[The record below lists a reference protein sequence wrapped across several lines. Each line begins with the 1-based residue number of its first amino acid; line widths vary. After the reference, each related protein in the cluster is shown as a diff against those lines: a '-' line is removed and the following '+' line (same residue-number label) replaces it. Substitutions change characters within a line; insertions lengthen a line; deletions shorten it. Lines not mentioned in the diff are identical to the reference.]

1 MILVDTIFTPMHRIH
16 RWLLFLLLGALVATI
31 SFCGD
36 DGVPPLSAQPNS
48 PFLNL
53 NDSVGYVGMS
63 QCRSCHSDIYDTY
76 IQTGMGQSFGLATK
90 EKSAATFEHHTTVY
104 DTANNLYYHPFWQN
118 DSMFVREYRVEGKDT
133 THSRIEHVS
142 YVIGSGHHTNSHLYN
157 VNGFVFQAPI
167 TFYTQHKYWDMAPGF
182 EGGFNSRFSRIIGKE
197 CMTCHNGLPDFV
209 EGSVNKYNQV
219 PTGIDCERCHGP
231 GELHIK
237 EKLAGIMVD
246 TTKEADYTI
255 VNPLRL
261 TRDLR
266 MSLCQRCHLQGIAV
280 LQEGKDWDD
289 FKPGQHLHDVMNVYL
304 PRYEG
309 GENDF
314 IMASQAD
321 RLRKSPCFISTE
333 MSCITCHN
341 PHVSVRAGQK
351 EQFNTKCNNCHAN
364 ISQALSHKLCSAP
377 EADLKA
383 ANNNCVSCHM
393 PRTGSI
399 DIPHVTITDHYIR
412 KDYGGG
418 KTMTVEEVAGVK
430 RFLGLE
436 CLTDD
441 APTLH
446 NRVEAYLDFYEK
458 YSAQAYV
465 LDSAFNYL
473 KQIKTTDADYLP
485 LAVHYWF
492 LKGNYQEVSKLL
504 NQQKPAQLKDKW
516 TAYRVGE
523 SNFRL
528 GNLSAAQ
535 GYFDRAV
542 ELEPFNLDLLNK
554 KASTLAINGQNG
566 EAMKVYEHMLNLYP
580 KSKEALTNLAYL
592 NMLEFSWVKADTL
605 LGSALAL
612 DPDYEQALI
621 NRTILYIELKQ
632 KDKARIWANRLI
644 YVNPASEKGRQL
656 LQMIRSI

>member
-1 MILVDTIFTPMHRIH
+1 MHRIH
-16 RWLLFLLLGALVATI
+16 RWLLFLLLGAFVATI
-31 SFCGD
+31 SFCGGEE
-36 DGVPPLSAQPNS
+36 GVVEPISQSDS

-53 NDSVGYVGMS
+53 NDSVDYVGMS
-63 QCRSCHSDIYDTY
+63 QCRSCHADIYDTY
-76 IQTGMGQSFGLATK
+76 IQTAMGQSFGLATK
-90 EKSAATFEHHTTVY
+90 EKSAGVFEHHTTVY

-118 DSMFVREYRVEGKDT
+118 DSMFVREYRLEGKDT

-167 TFYTQHKYWDMAPGF
+167 TFYTEDKYWDMAPGF

-197 CMTCHNGLPDFV
+197 CMTCHNGLPEFV
-209 EGSVNKYNQV
+209 EGSVNKYDQV

-231 GELHIK
+231 GELHVK
-237 EKLAGIMVD
+237 EKLQGVIVD
-246 TTKEADYTI
+246 TAKEADYTI
-255 VNPLRL
+255 VNPRRL
-261 TRDLR
+261 TRDLQ

-289 FKPGQHLHDVMNVYL
+289 FKPGQHLHEVMDVYL

-321 RLRKSPCFISTE
+321 RMRMSPCFINTE

-341 PHVSVRAGQK
+341 PHVSVRAAKK
-351 EQFNTKCNNCHAN
+351 EQFNANCNSCHQN
-364 ISQALSHKLCSAP
+364 SPKALSQKLCSAP

-418 KTMTVEEVAGVK
+418 NTITVEEVANVR

-436 CLTDD
+436 CLTDEQ
-441 APTLH
+441 PSLQ

-458 YSAQAYV
+458 YSAQGYV
-465 LDSAFNYL
+465 LDSALGYL
-473 KQIKTTDADYLP
+473 KQIKTTDAHYLP
-485 LAVHYWF
+485 LAVHYWY
-492 LKGNYQEVSKLL
+492 LKGNYQEVTKLTG
-504 NQQKPAQLKDKW
+504 QLKPSQSQNKW

-523 SNFRL
+523 SHFRL

-535 GYFDRAV
+535 GYFNRAV
-542 ELEPFNLDLLNK
+542 ELEPYNLDLLNK
-554 KASTLAINGQNG
+554 KASTLALSGNNV
-566 EAMKVYEHMLNLYP
+566 EAKKVYEQMLALYP

-592 NMLEFSWVKADTL
+592 NMLEFNWNKADAL
-605 LGSALAL
+605 LGMALVL
-612 DPDYEQALI
+612 DPDYEQALV
-621 NRTILYIELKQ
+621 NRTILYIELKE
-632 KDKARIWANRLI
+632 KDKARIWADRLMK
-644 YVNPASEKGRQL
+644 VNPDSEKGRQL